1 MWTIK
6 FRNGVL
12 KRFKFP
18 IRTTPEGSIDC
29 FGGKPMP
36 KLADIEAIGSFTRDV
51 TGGYRSGNPA
61 ELIRK

>member
-6 FRNGVL
+6 FRNGTM

-18 IRTTPEGSIDC
+18 IRTTPEGSIDPY
-29 FGGKPMP
+29 GGKPA
-36 KLADIEAIGSFTRDV
+36 ADIAKIGESGFFNHMEQN
-51 TGGYRSGNPA
+51 GYRAGDPA

>member
-18 IRTTPEGSIDC
+18 IRTTAEGSVDPYA
-29 FGGKPMP
+29 GKPGP
-36 KLADIEAIGSFTRDV
+36 DFATLKQPGFFTR
-51 TGGYRSGNPA
+51 PA
-61 ELIRK
+61 RKD